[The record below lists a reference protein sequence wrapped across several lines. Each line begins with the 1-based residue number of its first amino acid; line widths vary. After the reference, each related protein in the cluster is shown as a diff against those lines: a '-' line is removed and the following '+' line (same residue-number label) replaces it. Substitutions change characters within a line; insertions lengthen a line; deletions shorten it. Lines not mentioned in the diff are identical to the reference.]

1 MTTRKQ
7 ISLEGTEIGER
18 IRALRQALG
27 LTQEQLAARLGV
39 SFPTVNRWEN
49 NHAKPSPLA
58 MEKIEALAKRLN
70 KTNQGKGA

>member
-1 MTTRKQ
+1 MTARKQ

-18 IRALRQALG
+18 IRVLRQALG

-58 MEKIEALAKRLN
+58 MEKIEALAKWLN
-70 KTNQGKGA
+70 QADQA

>member
-1 MTTRKQ
+1 MTARKQ
-7 ISLEGTEIGER
+7 ITSDSGEIGER

-27 LTQEQLAARLGV
+27 LTQEQLATRLGV

-58 MEKIEALAKRLN
+58 MEKIEALAKRLI
-70 KTNQGKGA
+70 KHKGE